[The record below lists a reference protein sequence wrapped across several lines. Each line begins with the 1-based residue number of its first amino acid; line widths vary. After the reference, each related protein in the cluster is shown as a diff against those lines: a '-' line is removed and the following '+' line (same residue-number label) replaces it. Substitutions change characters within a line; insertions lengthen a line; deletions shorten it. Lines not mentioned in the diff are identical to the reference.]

1 MGLTFNEYRKLKD
14 VDLSDLEAI
23 RATLDCS
30 KVEAIQIRKK
40 AVTSLEN
47 ISNRHSPNLKR
58 LKKEYR
64 YYDNHDKLTFAQFIS
79 IESTLEASRHIE
91 DSIVLVVSEVLRP
104 LSEEVYSNDN
114 EERNR
119 IHREAISNLLAEDVY
134 YIFIEVIN
142 RRNDFH
148 YKKYKNV
155 FVVEKETDEEDT
167 SEDPKHP
174 QESNFYKNWH
184 WYTYIRELAQEDIRR
199 YEEILLM
206 PMDMIAPEISY
217 RQGLAKLQKQEMA
230 EREAISK
237 AKLRR

>member
-1 MGLTFNEYRKLKD
+1 MGITFNEYRKLKD
-14 VDLSDLEAI
+14 VDLSNLEAI
-23 RATLDCS
+23 TEALGCS
-30 KVEAIQIRKK
+30 KVDAIAVRKK
-40 AVTSLEN
+40 AVKTLDN
-47 ISNRHSPNLKR
+47 ISNRRSPNLKQ
-58 LKKEYR
+58 LKKQYR
-64 YYDNHDKLTFAQFIS
+64 LYDNYEKLTFAQFIS
-79 IESTLEASRHIE
+79 IESTMEKSRDIE
-91 DSIVLVVSEVLRP
+91 DSIVFVVSEVLRP
-104 LSEEVYSNDN
+104 LSEDVYSNDN

-119 IHREAISNLLAEDVY
+119 AHREAVSNLLAEDVY
-134 YIFIEVIN
+134 YIFIDAIN
-142 RRNDFH
+142 KRNDFH

-155 FVVEKETDEEDT
+155 FVVERETDEDE
-167 SEDPKHP
+167 SEDPKQP